1 MFRLKYLLLAIM
13 LCAFYSAEA
22 QRTYREHLRSGNNI
36 YSDSV
41 YDKSEIEYRKA
52 IELNPKSADAHF
64 NLGNALMYQ
73 NKHKEAVEEYKQALM
88 YETDKNRQSQI
99 YHNMGVSMQMSKDY
113 KNAVSAY
120 KQSLL
125 KNPHDN
131 ETRYNLAMLLKQQ
144 QEQQD
149 QQQQEDNQD
158 NQQKQD
164 NQQNQEQ
171 QQQEQEQ
178 QEQQQNQENQQQQ
191 EQQENKDE
199 MSEENAQQL
208 LQSAMQDEKDV
219 QEKVK
224 RMIQLKGRKL
234 EKDW

>member
-1 MFRLKYLLLAIM
+1 MFRLNYLLLIIV
-13 LCAFYSAEA
+13 LSAFGTAEA
-22 QRTYREHLRSGNNI
+22 QRTYREHLRSGNSI
-36 YSDSV
+36 YADSI

-73 NKHKEAVEEYKQALM
+73 NKHKEAIEEYKQAQV
-88 YETDKNRQSQI
+88 YETDKNRLSQI
-99 YHNMGVSMQMSKDY
+99 YHNMGVAMQLSKDY
-113 KNAVSAY
+113 ENAVNAY
-120 KQSLL
+120 KQSLI

-144 QEQQD
+144 QQQ
-149 QQQQEDNQD
+149 QD
-158 NQQKQD
+158 NQQQD
-164 NQQNQEQ
+164 NQENQDKK
-171 QQQEQEQ
+171 EQE
-178 QEQQQNQENQQQQ
+178 EQQQQQ
-191 EQQENKDE
+191 EQQDNRQQDNQQQQQQQQNQQQEKKDE

-224 RMIQLKGRKL
+224 RMMQLKGRKL

>member
-1 MFRLKYLLLAIM
+1 MFKLRYLLLIITF
-13 LCAFYSAEA
+13 CAFSAVKA

-36 YSDSV
+36 YADSI

-52 IELNPKSADAHF
+52 IELNPQSADAYF
-64 NLGNALMYQ
+64 NLGNALLNQ
-73 NKHKEAVEEYKQALM
+73 NKYKEAVDEYKKALA
-88 YETDKNRQSQI
+88 YETDKNRLSQI
-99 YHNMGVSMQMSKDY
+99 YHNMGVALQLSKDY
-113 KNAVSAY
+113 KNAANAY

-131 ETRYNLAMLLKQQ
+131 ETRYNLAMLMKQQ
-144 QEQQD
+144 QQNE
-149 QQQQEDNQD
+149 QQQQDNQE
-158 NQQKQD
+158 QKQD
-164 NQQNQEQ
+164 NKE
-171 QQQEQEQ
+171 
-178 QEQQQNQENQQQQ
+178 EQQQNQQQQQQQNNQEQERQQQQQQQ
-191 EQQENKDE
+191 ENEDE

-224 RMIQLKGRKL
+224 RKMQVKGRKL

>member
-158 NQQKQD
+158 NQQ
-164 NQQNQEQ
+164 NQQPQQGQEPKITPQ
-171 QQQEQEQ
+171 A
-178 QEQQQNQENQQQQ
+178 
-191 EQQENKDE
+191 
-199 MSEENAQQL
+199 AQQM
-208 LQSAMQDEKDV
+208 LQAIQAKEKETQDKVNKQKAEALKSRQKD
-219 QEKVK
+219 KN
-224 RMIQLKGRKL
+224 
-234 EKDW
+234 W